1 MKKRILF
8 FTENLY
14 GGGVERIS
22 QIILSHFDYSKYD
35 VTLYSLREYE
45 YDSSI
50 FSPKLR
56 YKYVYDT
63 INPSDTPTSRF
74 FKRVKNKFKLWV
86 YYHCT
91 PRVFYRLFVNDKV
104 DVAIAFIEG
113 FATRIIAGAPESTKK
128 IAWVHTDMI
137 NNHWTSVAYK
147 NDNEE
152 LVAYSRYDKVI
163 CVSEVVKKVMDAC
176 FGTKNKSA
184 ILYNPI
190 DNDAICTLA
199 KEPAEIHHQNGQT
212 HLVSLGWLLPVK
224 GYDRLIKVL
233 ARLIKEDF
241 DIDLTIYG
249 KGDLLDD
256 LQLLSKKLNV
266 DDRVYFGGFQLNPYK
281 FLSAA
286 DLYVCSSL
294 AEGFN
299 TAITEALVL
308 GKPVVSTECSGV
320 REQLGNNNEWGI
332 CCENSED
339 GLYEGI
345 KMMLSGVNLKR
356 YTLQAKIRGAQFS
369 LDASMKEIYKLIE
382 G

>member
-45 YDSSI
+45 YDSTI

-63 INPSDTPTSRF
+63 ISPSDTPTSRF
-74 FKRVKNKFKLWV
+74 FKLVKNKIKLWV
-86 YYHCT
+86 YSHCT
-91 PRVFYRLFVNDKV
+91 PRVFYRLFVNNKV

-137 NNHWTSVAYK
+137 NNHWTGVAYK

-152 LVAYSRYDKVI
+152 LVAYSRYDNVI
-163 CVSEVVKKVMDAC
+163 CVSEVVKKVMDSC

>member
-22 QIILSHFDYSKYD
+22 QIILSHFDYCKYD

-45 YDSSI
+45 YDGTI
-50 FSPKLR
+50 FSPNLR
-56 YKYVYDT
+56 YKYIYDT
-63 INPSDTPTSRF
+63 INKSDSLISRI
-74 FKRVKNKFKLWV
+74 FKLAKNKIKLWI
-86 YYHCT
+86 YSHCS
-91 PRVFYRLFVNDKV
+91 PRTFYRLFINEDV

-113 FATRIIAGAPESTKK
+113 FATRIVAGAPESTKK

-137 NNHWTSVAYK
+137 NNHWTNVAYK
-147 NDNEE
+147 TDEEE
-152 LVAYSRYDKVI
+152 LISYAHYDKII
-163 CVSEVVKKVMDAC
+163 CVSQVAKNVMDSHYR
-176 FGTKNKSA
+176 TMNKSS

-190 DNDAICTLA
+190 DNEAIRRLA
-199 KEPAEIHHQNGQT
+199 NEPAEIHLQKGQK
-212 HLVSLGWLLPVK
+212 HLVSLGGLLPVK

-233 ARLIKEDF
+233 ARLAKEGL

-249 KGDLLDD
+249 KGNLLDE
-256 LQLLSKKLNV
+256 LMGLSKRLDI
-266 DDRVYFGGFQLNPYK
+266 DDRVYFGGFQVNPYK
-281 FLSAA
+281 FLSKA
-286 DLYVCSSL
+286 DLYICSSL

-320 REQLGNNNEWGI
+320 KEQLGENNEWGI
-332 CCENSED
+332 CCENSEE

-345 KMMLSGVNLKR
+345 KMMLSGDNLR
-356 YTLQAKIRGAQFS
+356 HYAMQAKVRGAQFS
-369 LDASMKEIYKLIE
+369 LDASMNDIYRLIE